1 MWWDSYWRICPILPV
16 DYPGGGAVYL
26 KASGESS
33 FSGLENAVSDADQA
47 ADISIAYDRISAT
60 ASDRSGRDIEKYTDP
75 DGSIAG
81 FFRAVYDYGTIW
93 HQYGSSGT
101 IGVYDNIV

>member
-1 MWWDSYWRICPILPV
+1 MIIHA
-16 DYPGGGAVYL
+16 GGGAVYL

-33 FSGLENAVSDADQA
+33 FSGLENAVSDADQT

-60 ASDRSGRDIEKYTDP
+60 ASDRSGRDIEKCADP

-81 FFRAVYDYGTIW
+81 FFRTVHDYGTIW
-93 HQYGSSGT
+93 HQYGSGGA
-101 IGVYDNIV
+101 IGVYDNVV